1 MIETTNQVGSAVA
14 DPTILTE
21 ETYNTLVKITKSNDP
36 ENIKL
41 VQVILTQLNIEKSI
55 WWIYQLAK
63 NTYANNLVNL
73 RTKAGRKFRDDANL
87 FMLAGSSEHSFAY
100 WCNKKGWLTPEIFMK
115 CKKYIIAKLKS
126 NASVDPFYTVH
137 IELSEEFKR
146 LDPSDVV
153 QKLK

>member
-14 DPTILTE
+14 DPTILNE
-21 ETYNTLVKITKSNDP
+21 DSYNTLLKMVKSNDP
-36 ENIKL
+36 ENIKM

-63 NTYANNLVNL
+63 NTWSNNLVNL
-73 RTKAGRKFRDDANL
+73 RTKAGRKFRDDTNL
-87 FMLAGSSEHSFAY
+87 SMLANSSEHSFAY

-115 CKKYIIAKLKS
+115 CKKYVIAKLKS